1 MNLQRIVKARYIAGA
16 VCAGGL
22 MIAIFIAAF
31 CEIGTSLLI
40 FFHRIPVRELMSTPE
55 SEAITVALKGIEY
68 LFLAPMSFLV
78 YRSLAIYVADMANGG
93 HNPAAKCA
101 VTEAK
106 SLVTSLM
113 IAVVATDLVGKVLSP
128 DGLAQRRPIY
138 ELILIVVLSGY
149 YLMLHYIGKSER

>member
-1 MNLQRIVKARYIAGA
+1 
-16 VCAGGL
+16 
-22 MIAIFIAAF
+22 
-31 CEIGTSLLI
+31 
-40 FFHRIPVRELMSTPE
+40 
-55 SEAITVALKGIEY
+55 
-68 LFLAPMSFLV
+68 
-78 YRSLAIYVADMANGG
+78 
-93 HNPAAKCA
+93 

>member
-1 MNLQRIVKARYIAGA
+1 MNLHRIFKALYIAGA

-22 MIAIFIAAF
+22 MVALFVAAF

-40 FFHRIPVRELMSTPE
+40 FFHRIPVRDLTSTPE

-93 HNPAAKCA
+93 HNPAARSA

-138 ELILIVVLSGY
+138 ELILIVVLGGY
-149 YLMLHYIGKSER
+149 YLMLHHIGKGER